1 MCKSAGLREDHK
13 SSPTL
18 DAPTK
23 RKRDSCHDV
32 SLGPRWNLP
41 LSHTRRAAKRPPRF
55 CSSATTSQSCHG
67 IAKVET
73 AELRKTLARTRIH
86 ADLTPHEGSMQT
98 DKRCPSFL
106 DVFETDVFDLST
118 TCNDSDYSSFSAA
131 NSLCDELGMEL
142 EISDLMN
149 LAEAPGT
156 HSITSD
162 ATTENEH
169 KVCKGI
175 KANGCPCNYPANGSG
190 YCGYHRKQAATTQ
203 AGAIERA
210 EKGLPTQPE
219 LTDRNQDESCT
230 QQKTSYFRPA
240 PPLTN
245 LQLLHAHVSFVAN
258 LQDVLC

>member
-1 MCKSAGLREDHK
+1 MCKFAGPREDHQ

-18 DAPTK
+18 NAPTK

-41 LSHTRRAAKRPPRF
+41 LSDTRRSTKRPPRF
-55 CSSATTSQSCHG
+55 CSFATTQSCHG
-67 IAKVET
+67 IAKAESVESGN
-73 AELRKTLARTRIH
+73 TLSRTRRL
-86 ADLTPHEGSMQT
+86 DMTPREGSLQA
-98 DKRCPSFL
+98 DKRCPSFF
-106 DVFETDVFDLST
+106 DVFDTDVFDLST
-118 TCNDSDYSSFSAA
+118 SCDDSEYSSFSAA
-131 NSLCDELGMEL
+131 NPLYDELGMEL

-149 LAEAPGT
+149 LADASGT

-162 ATTENEH
+162 AAAGNEH

-175 KANGCPCNYPANGSG
+175 KANGCPCKYPANCSD
-190 YCGYHRKQAATTQ
+190 YCGYHRKQAGTTQ
-203 AGAIERA
+203 TRAIERA
-210 EKGLPTQPE
+210 EQGLPTRPE
-219 LTDRNQDESCT
+219 LTNRNQDESCT
-230 QQKTSYFRPA
+230 QQKASCFRPA